1 MTYLN
6 LTTEVFIYQKLLMTS
21 MALIPLAI
29 QQGMSFT
36 SFVALTL
43 KTNPLGMLAIFTI
56 TDLGI
61 RNYLKRNQKI
71 IRSNMVIA
79 LGTLATT
86 LITGPYLIEWGR
98 SAYYYLNDK
107 IVDLSD
113 DFFNYT
119 SALGLS

>member
-1 MTYLN
+1 MSYRMTYLN

-71 IRSNMVIA
+71 IRSN
-79 LGTLATT
+79 LATT
-86 LITGPYLIEWGR
+86 LITGPYLIEWGQ